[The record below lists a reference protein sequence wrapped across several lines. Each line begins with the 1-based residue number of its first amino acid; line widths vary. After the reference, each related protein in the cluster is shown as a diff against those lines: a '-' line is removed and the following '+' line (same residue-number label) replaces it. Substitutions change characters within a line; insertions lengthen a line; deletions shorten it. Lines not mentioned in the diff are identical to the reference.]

1 MFNGHAFFCGVN
13 GGHQA
18 WYGNDLYMVRVADP
32 VGAYRVHDPAPPGA
46 ATGAGFTGPSS
57 GFAYPAGVSTL
68 LARVDWYTSSAYAAA
83 IRPIGEWGPMTQH
96 NYSGWGWD
104 PINEQI
110 VFTGDAQINIR
121 NMSAELQPAISD
133 GVIWTFDINAATP
146 KQAWGTPHVFHPNE
160 IGTGYTEGF
169 KAGYSVVRNAD
180 NTFGFRS
187 SGDSLTVRTLNPA
200 TGAITTGRAVGAGG
214 PVPSRYGPWPD
225 TVRDPITNKYYEV
238 GGPDVY
244 DTVVGGYRTN
254 FRLWECVNGGYQS
267 RFHWLGT
274 PMNPGLLVN
283 DAVWNKVRT
292 DASPGMV
299 VRNGIAY
306 CWVGTNQVLRVDTNA
321 GTYTKY
327 IGTENVQH
335 DLDGGVFNG
344 VYGRWAYHEATGVF
358 VGLSTTEQDVW
369 VFRPPSSWGAI

>member
-1 MFNGHAFFCGVN
+1 
-13 GGHQA
+13 
-18 WYGNDLYMVRVADP
+18 
-32 VGAYRVHDPAPPGA
+32 
-46 ATGAGFTGPSS
+46 
-57 GFAYPAGVSTL
+57 
-68 LARVDWYTSSAYAAA
+68 
-83 IRPIGEWGPMTQH
+83 
-96 NYSGWGWD
+96 
-104 PINEQI
+104 
-110 VFTGDAQINIR
+110 
-121 NMSAELQPAISD
+121 
-133 GVIWTFDINAATP
+133 
-146 KQAWGTPHVFHPNE
+146 
-160 IGTGYTEGF
+160 
-169 KAGYSVVRNAD
+169 
-180 NTFGFRS
+180 
-187 SGDSLTVRTLNPA
+187 
-200 TGAITTGRAVGAGG
+200 
-214 PVPSRYGPWPD
+214 
-225 TVRDPITNKYYEV
+225 VRDPITNKYYEV